1 MSDILQQAAEVA
13 AQREQSYRDPACY
26 RKALDEG
33 DFDTLITF
41 YELAMT
47 DEDMAVMIERV
58 DAQFEAEIP
67 PEALAKARQ
76 VVTDVLDKHRSGE
89 L

>member
-1 MSDILQQAAEVA
+1 MTDIFQQAASIA
-13 AQREQSYRDPACY
+13 TQREQSYHDPAFY

-41 YELAMT
+41 YELAMN
-47 DEDMAVMIERV
+47 DEDMAVMIEQV
-58 DAQFEAEIP
+58 DTQFEAEIP
-67 PEALAKARQ
+67 PEDKAKARK
-76 VVTDVLDKHRSGE
+76 VVMDVLNKYKLGE